1 MEKRETVDKSDVHE
15 EVRALARRARQAA
28 RETSRLTGEDK
39 NRALAL
45 MAGAVADDRVAIM
58 EANERD
64 MLAAKQASEAGG
76 RLDRLRLTDER
87 ITGMVE
93 GLRQIALLADPV
105 GERVAELHPANGL
118 LIEQVRVPIG
128 VIGIVYEA
136 RPNVTVDAAAL
147 TVKTGNAVILRGGS
161 EAFHSNRALVQAL
174 RKGLS
179 HAGLAKDLVLLIEST
194 DRASVDA
201 LITARGLVD
210 VVIPR
215 GGAGLIDRVVRHAS
229 VPVIETGVGNC
240 HVYVDQ
246 DADTEMAVAIT
257 VNAKAQRPSVCNAA
271 ETLLV
276 HESAARDFL
285 PAAALALGRRGVE
298 MRLDEKASAIL
309 RAGLDRSQLLD
320 LRLQGATE
328 VDYETEYNDFILAVK
343 VVSSLGE
350 ALDHIARYG
359 TKHSEA
365 IVTDSDAA
373 ADTFLREVDAAVV
386 YHNAS
391 TRFTDGY
398 EFGFGAEIGVSTQK
412 LHARGPMGLRALTS
426 YKYLVKGSGQI
437 RGE

>member
-1 MEKRETVDKSDVHE
+1 MEKQATVDKNDVSG
-15 EVRALARRARQAA
+15 EVRSLARRSRQAA
-28 RETSRLTGEDK
+28 REASQLSSADK

-45 MAGAVADDRVAIM
+45 MAEAVHDDRTAIL
-58 EANERD
+58 EANDRD
-64 MLAAKQASEAGG
+64 MLAARQADEAGG

-87 ITGMVE
+87 IAGMVE
-93 GLRQIALLADPV
+93 GLLQIARLADPV
-105 GERVAELHPANGL
+105 GERLEELHPANGL
-118 LIEQVRVPIG
+118 LIERVCVPIG

-147 TVKTGNAVILRGGS
+147 TLKTGNAVILRGGS
-161 EAFHSNRALVQAL
+161 EALHSNRALVRAL
-174 RKGLS
+174 RRGLGE
-179 HAGLAKDLVLLIEST
+179 AGLAKDLVLLVEST

-240 HVYVDQ
+240 HVYVDR
-246 DADTEMAVAIT
+246 DADTEMAIAIA

-276 HESAARDFL
+276 HESVARGFL
-285 PAAALALGRRGVE
+285 PAAAVALGERGVE
-298 MRLDEKASAIL
+298 LRLDERAAAIL
-309 RAGLDRSQLLD
+309 NAGLDRSRLSGI
-320 LRLQGATE
+320 RLQAATE
-328 VDYETEYNDFILAVK
+328 EDYETEYNDFILAVK
-343 VVSSLGE
+343 VVSSLDE
-350 ALDHIARYG
+350 ALVHIARYG
-359 TKHSEA
+359 TMHSEV
-365 IVTDSDAA
+365 IVTASEETAA
-373 ADTFLREVDAAVV
+373 AFLRSVDAAVV

-426 YKYLVKGSGQI
+426 YKYVVRGNGQI

>member
-1 MEKRETVDKSDVHE
+1 MERRATIDNNDVSD
-15 EVRALARRARQAA
+15 EVRMLARRARQAA
-28 RETSRLTGEDK
+28 REASQLTAGDK
-39 NRALAL
+39 NRALDR
-45 MAGAVADDRVAIM
+45 MAAAIYADREAIM
-58 EANERD
+58 EANDRD
-64 MLAAKQASEAGG
+64 MRAAQQTGEAGG
-76 RLDRLRLTDER
+76 RLDRLRLTEER
-87 ITGMVE
+87 IAGMIE
-93 GLRQIALLADPV
+93 GLRQIALLDDPV
-105 GERVAELHPANGL
+105 GERVEELRPANGL
-118 LIEQVRVPIG
+118 RIEQVRVPIG

-161 EAFHSNRALVQAL
+161 EAFHSNRALVLAL
-174 RKGLS
+174 RKGLEG
-179 HAGLAKDLVLLIEST
+179 AGLAPDLVLLIEST
-194 DRASVDA
+194 ERASVDA
-201 LITARGLVD
+201 LITARGFVD

-240 HVYVDQ
+240 HVYVDRE
-246 DADTEMAVAIT
+246 ADVQMAVAIT

-276 HESAARDFL
+276 HESIARDFL
-285 PAAALALGRRGVE
+285 PSAALALAERGVE
-298 MRLDEKASAIL
+298 LRLDERASAVL
-309 RAGLDRSQLLD
+309 RAVLDDSRVSGMR
-320 LRLQGATE
+320 LREATE
-328 VDYETEYNDFILAVK
+328 EDYATEYNDFILAVK
-343 VVSSLGE
+343 VVSSLDE

-365 IVTDSDAA
+365 IVTASEAA
-373 ADTFLREVDAAVV
+373 AATFLRDVDAAVV

-426 YKYLVKGSGQI
+426 CKYVVKGGGQT